1 MAYQTTSNRLA
12 NEMDIKNRTGL
23 AIRFMLDAIH
33 AESTPFT
40 PKRHGPL
47 RDTVVKRVQDTSG
60 TIIWTRKYA
69 SRMEKKQ
76 FENYTTP
83 GTGPH
88 FAENAVKMV
97 TDQSQM
103 YFIKAGINGR

>member
-1 MAYQTTSNRLA
+1 MSVRVTSNRLS
-12 NEMDIKNRTGL
+12 NDMDIKNRAGL
-23 AIRFMLDAIH
+23 AVRFMLDAIH

-40 PKRHGPL
+40 PMRRGNL
-47 RDTVVKRVQDTSG
+47 RADIVKRVQGTQG
-60 TIIWTRKYA
+60 TIVWDKKYA

-76 FENYTTP
+76 FKNYTTP

-103 YFIKAGINGR
+103 YFIRAGINGR